1 MRLKDKVAIVTGGAM
16 GIGREMSV
24 AMAKEGA
31 DIVVIDVAEKMDD
44 VKNAVAAAGRK
55 CLAIKADITK
65 RAEIQAAV
73 DKAVAELGKIDILV
87 NNAAIYPFSPF
98 LECTDDL
105 WHQTLEVGLYGTF
118 LCSQIAAREM
128 AKKGYG
134 KIINIAST
142 QGILGIP
149 LTAPY
154 TAVKG
159 AVIALTREMATELS
173 PLGINVNCIAPGL
186 TLTDHA
192 KSAMPPEVMAFM
204 GAAVPIKRLADP
216 TDYNGVIV
224 FLASDDSKYSTG
236 ATFCV
241 DGGIGSTMLP
251 GLPPG

>member
-1 MRLKDKVAIVTGGAM
+1 MRLKDKVAIVTGGAV

-24 AMAKEGA
+24 AMANEGA
-31 DIVVIDVAEKMDD
+31 DIVVIDVAGNMDEVSSA
-44 VKNAVAAAGRK
+44 VKAAGRK
-55 CLAIKADITK
+55 CLTIKADISK

-73 DKAVAELGKIDILV
+73 DKAIAELGKIDILV
-87 NNAAIYPFSPF
+87 NNAAIYPFAPF
-98 LECTDDL
+98 LECTDEI
-105 WHQTLEVGLYGTF
+105 WNKTVEVGLYGTF

-128 AKKGYG
+128 VKKGYG

-149 LTAPY
+149 LTAAY

-173 PLGINVNCIAPGL
+173 PAGINVNCIAPGL
-186 TLTDHA
+186 TLTEHA

-204 GAAVPIKRLADP
+204 GQAVPIKRLADP
-216 TDYNGVIV
+216 KDYNGIIV
-224 FLASDDSKYSTG
+224 FLASDDSKYATG